1 MNLGQLMDELE
12 IMVKQSADYQVP
24 VKISVPNDRPDSLTH
39 TTHYEIDRVTF
50 EPTKPGTGKFLILV
64 KP

>member
-1 MNLGQLMDELE
+1 
-12 IMVKQSADYQVP
+12 MVKQSADYQVP
-24 VKISVPNDRPDSLTH
+24 VKISIPNDRPDSLTH